1 MFLADKKK
9 LMVIIS
15 GSMHLANIIAINVGA
30 QLYISGGWLLTG
42 FAIAVFDII
51 PIFFLPFIG
60 RMQRKIK
67 IGASSRSNR
76 VLSKNLEVNAN
87 GMILKEK
94 PSKIQKIVFFV
105 PDIAAFLNNS
115 AYVLLL
121 FAIPTR
127 IKEFTGKSLGTA
139 VLFNSLMVVFSF
151 ASSMTLGFVAG
162 RRVRPNFVMLIG
174 NAFLYI
180 GMLLAFGSTTE
191 FLAFPASFE
200 IGSVFIGIGNAA
212 VVNIAVM
219 SKFSLYEK
227 WGVKTDGNLAERST
241 AVFNFSISISQAVG
255 IVLSGLVV
263 TRASEVPT
271 IVGAVAACLFNTVGF
286 ILCILVK

>member
-1 MFLADKKK
+1 M
-9 LMVIIS
+9 
-15 GSMHLANIIAINVGA
+15 
-30 QLYISGGWLLTG
+30 LTG

-67 IGASSRSNR
+67 IGASSSSNR
-76 VLSKNLEVNAN
+76 VLTKNMEVNAN

-94 PSKIQKIVFFV
+94 PSKIQNIVFFV

-115 AYVLLL
+115 AYVILL

-151 ASSMTLGFVAG
+151 ASSMILGFVPG

-174 NAFLYI
+174 NVFLYI
-180 GMLLAFGSTTE
+180 GMLLVFGSTTE

-212 VVNIAVM
+212 VLNIAVM

-227 WGVKTDGNLAERST
+227 LGVKTDGNLAERSIT
-241 AVFNFSISISQAVG
+241 VFNFSISISQAVG

-271 IVGAVAACLFNTVGF
+271 IIGAIAACLFNTVGF

>member
-1 MFLADKKK
+1 MFLVDKKK

-15 GSMHLANIIAINVGA
+15 GSMHLANIISINVGA

-67 IGASSRSNR
+67 IGASSSSNR
-76 VLSKNLEVNAN
+76 VLTKNMEVNAN

-94 PSKIQKIVFFV
+94 PSKIQNIVFFV

-115 AYVLLL
+115 AYVILL

-151 ASSMTLGFVAG
+151 VSSMILGFVAG

-174 NAFLYI
+174 NTFLYI

-212 VVNIAVM
+212 VLNIAVM

-241 AVFNFSISISQAVG
+241 AVFNFFLSISQAVG